1 MLVIANLVL
10 IWLESEFGGRKGA
23 ASTLGVSSDVLRTLE
38 VLAAKNDRTE
48 ES

>member
-1 MLVIANLVL
+1 MLVIAILVL

-23 ASTLGVSSDVLRTLE
+23 ASTLGGSSDVLSTLE
-38 VLAAKNDRTE
+38 VLAAKNDRSE